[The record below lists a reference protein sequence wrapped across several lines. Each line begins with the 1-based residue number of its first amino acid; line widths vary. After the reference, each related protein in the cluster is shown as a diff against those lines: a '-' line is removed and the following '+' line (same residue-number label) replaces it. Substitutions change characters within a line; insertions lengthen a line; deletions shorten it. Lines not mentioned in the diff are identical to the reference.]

1 MRFLKTPSSNLLQAS
16 LIQRVS
22 HVPNRGVMLLDGYGR
37 MLEFVKQEDDEIAI
51 RIRDAINKVVLDG
64 KRATQPD
71 WSLVVAGTTET
82 E

>member
-1 MRFLKTPSSNLLQAS
+1 MKFLKTPSSNLLLAA
-16 LIQRVS
+16 LIQRVT

-37 MLEFVKQEDDEIAI
+37 ILEFVMQENNAIAI

-71 WSLVVAGTTET
+71 WSLVIADITDAE
-82 E
+82 